1 MVLNMS
7 FYKWIKFGAILNRF
21 SIKKKLNV
29 KPLFF
34 PKDANFNGSFLR
46 NSMFWWPGGRVH

>member
-34 PKDANFNGSFLR
+34 PKDANFNGSLLR